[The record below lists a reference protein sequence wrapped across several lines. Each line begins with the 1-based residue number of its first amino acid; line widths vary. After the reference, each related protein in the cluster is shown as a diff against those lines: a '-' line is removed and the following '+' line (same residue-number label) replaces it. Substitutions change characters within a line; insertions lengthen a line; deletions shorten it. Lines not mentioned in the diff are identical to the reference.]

1 MAASSSSGTGYL
13 TFVTSTGSL
22 AYNIGASMTGAVIV
36 AGNGKFLACSTG
48 TATTSANTQNVIG
61 ISSVLLNTF
70 GSSITYSG
78 AASTVTWNGPPTST
92 NLLATF
98 SVAMDGATGSSSGAA
113 YVTAYINTQGIA
125 AFNNAGY
132 NSIARQTISPQI
144 LSGGYYGYA
153 NGNTILP
160 LTTGDQFY
168 VAMYTAEAI
177 TVGTVGG
184 VPCQLSLYQLP

>member
-1 MAASSSSGTGYL
+1 MKKLLFLLFALVASPIQAQQMMLMG
-13 TFVTSTGSL
+13 V
-22 AYNIGASMTGAVIV
+22 GA
-36 AGNGKFLACSTG
+36 
-48 TATTSANTQNVIG
+48 
-61 ISSVLLNTF
+61 
-70 GSSITYSG
+70 
-78 AASTVTWNGPPTST
+78 
-92 NLLATF
+92 
-98 SVAMDGATGSSSGAA
+98 SSGAA